1 MRTCQNGSI
10 FQVKL
15 VFCYSV
21 LIIKFSLLHP
31 PLIYRTAGLLV
42 TPLQHTHLR
51 SPENLAVCHTLQL
64 VDILTCVIKFYG
76 LYKYSVAVAN
86 AVMDEV
92 SSLWFHE
99 LITGLRVFLWVLTV
113 NINEQQIPCLLYMEK
128 WRSSHQSQPLLAAIS
143 QRLCCSSHN
152 MAFRGGSGCRPGE
165 RGMGAVRRITPHVDH
180 I

>member
-1 MRTCQNGSI
+1 M
-10 FQVKL
+10 QVKL

-64 VDILTCVIKFYG
+64 VDILTCVIKFYR

-113 NINEQQIPCLLYMEK
+113 NINEQQIPCLLDIDCYI
-128 WRSSHQSQPLLAAIS
+128 WRSEGAAINHS
-143 QRLCCSSHN
+143 LCLLPFLSFCVALHTIW
-152 MAFRGGSGCRPGE
+152 RSGAGQSAGLE
-165 RGMGAVRRITPHVDH
+165 KGAWGQ
-180 I
+180 